1 MWIFRRTTAQGQTE
15 DAKGAASEELLTVII
30 PLPAELSGRRN
41 YTVVR
46 TDGSVGAALSDEAD
60 PQTGEY
66 YEVSEDAT
74 TLILHVKESALYAV
88 GYRRPSSS
96 GPLEPSEP
104 SGSSGISGT
113 VQAPQVQES
122 ENGSFTFGP
131 EQPEQGEVVTVT
143 PVPDEGYEVAQ
154 VTVVEAD
161 GSPVTVT
168 PGEDGTYSFVQ
179 PGSGVTIS
187 VVFRQ
192 DSGVSGCLRD
202 GSCPLSDFT
211 DLEMS
216 AWYHDGIH
224 FCLAEGLMQGVSED
238 IFQSATTTTRGMIV
252 TMLHRLAG
260 EPAASGTPF
269 DDVSSGAYYA
279 NAVAWAAQHGIVE
292 GYGDGTFGP
301 EDPITR
307 EQFAAILYRY
317 AAYKGYDVSVSDD
330 AGISQYNDASEVSDY
345 ALKAMEWACD
355 AGVITG
361 RTHALLSPDA
371 LATRAESA
379 QMFMN
384 FCQGFVK

>member
-1 MWIFRRTTAQGQTE
+1 MEQGQLLEGSAGRADLGMYVDISADKSVTTAQGQTE
-15 DAKGAASEELLTVII
+15 STQGAASEELLTVII

-104 SGSSGISGT
+104 SGSSGTSGS

-192 DSGVSGCLRD
+192 DSDFSGCLRD

-211 DLEMS
+211 DLEMD

-224 FCLAEGLMQGVSED
+224 FCLAEGLMQGVSDALFEPD
-238 IFQSATTTTRGMIV
+238 
-252 TMLHRLAG
+252 RLPCQRHAG
-260 EPAASGTPF
+260 
-269 DDVSSGAYYA
+269 A
-279 NAVAWAAQHGIVE
+279 NALQPGGTSRRLRRHPLWRRGGRRLVCRRGELGRADGRRAGLRQRQFRPRRPHHPRAARR
-292 GYGDGTFGP
+292 P
-301 EDPITR
+301 
-307 EQFAAILYRY
+307 
-317 AAYKGYDVSVSDD
+317 
-330 AGISQYNDASEVSDY
+330 
-345 ALKAMEWACD
+345 ALPLC
-355 AGVITG
+355 
-361 RTHALLSPDA
+361 P
-371 LATRAESA
+371 
-379 QMFMN
+379 
-384 FCQGFVK
+384 CQGV